1 MVYKNLV
8 KRILDIAISL
18 MGLLFLSIP
27 MLIIFVLVN
36 RKLGTPAI
44 FKQERPGLNEKV
56 FVLYKF
62 RTMTDEKDDNGKLL
76 PDHRRLTKFGE
87 FLRKSSLDELPEL
100 INVLKGDM
108 SLIGPRPLRIQY
120 LPYYTE
126 SEKKRHTVRPGI
138 TGYAQINGRNN
149 LEWDKRLAMDILY
162 VNKVSFLFDLHIF
175 LVTIKKVF
183 MKDDV
188 VMGEDRTIL
197 DFDKE
202 RSAKNG
208 SLS

>member
-1 MVYKNLV
+1 MIYKKII
-8 KRILDIAISL
+8 KRILDIVISL
-18 MGLLFLSIP
+18 TGLLFLSIP
-27 MLIIFVLVN
+27 MLIIFVVVN
-36 RKLGTPAI
+36 RKLGSPAI
-44 FKQERPGLNEKV
+44 FKQERPGLNEKI
-56 FVLYKF
+56 FILYKF
-62 RTMTDEKDDNGKLL
+62 RTMTDEKDDDGKYL
-76 PDHRRLTKFGE
+76 PDHKRLTRFGK

-100 INVLKGDM
+100 LNVLKGDM
-108 SLIGPRPLRIQY
+108 SLIGPRPLRVQY

-126 SEKKRHTVRPGI
+126 IERKRHTTRPGI

-149 LEWDKRLAMDILY
+149 LEWDKRLAMDISY
-162 VNKVSFLFDLHIF
+162 VNHISFLFDLHIF

-183 MKDDV
+183 MKVDV
-188 VMGEDRTIL
+188 SMGEDRKVL

>member
-1 MVYKNLV
+1 MAYKNLV

-149 LEWDKRLAMDILY
+149 LEWDKRLAMD
-162 VNKVSFLFDLHIF
+162 VC
-175 LVTIKKVF
+175 
-183 MKDDV
+183 
-188 VMGEDRTIL
+188 
-197 DFDKE
+197 
-202 RSAKNG
+202 
-208 SLS
+208 